1 MDEEE
6 AARVTGRA
14 AGTTQTALDKASD
27 DELSVV
33 VQLIGDYY
41 RGHGPDDCG

>member
-1 MDEEE
+1 MDEAA
-6 AARVTGRA
+6 AARVAGKA
-14 AGTTQTALDKASD
+14 AGTTQTALDKALG

-33 VQLIGDYY
+33 VQLIEDYY